1 MPIQAP
7 CDRSKIATL
16 FCFCFA
22 LIIAAGCQTNPI
34 KKFPDVKNG
43 MEKHD
48 VLEVIGNPTRTER
61 FNGEEKWVYR
71 FYDDDQAVLKQVTFD
86 QSGKVISAGDDA
98 EEAQRVEEIK
108 SDDAKRK
115 DLRARTKKVRTENAA
130 TENPATNTEKTL
142 PPSKDNA
149 ALENPNSTFKEVPGR
164 NGENE

>member
-1 MPIQAP
+1 
-7 CDRSKIATL
+7 
-16 FCFCFA
+16 
-22 LIIAAGCQTNPI
+22 
-34 KKFPDVKNG
+34 
-43 MEKHD
+43 
-48 VLEVIGNPTRTER
+48 LEVIGNPTRTER